1 MTAQTQTEPI
11 TDVIF
16 RIDKG
21 EVIAIFPADPG
32 TNQYDVTIYVH
43 NGQHGSGDPWVLNT
57 YRLATEDEYSDLKQE
72 LERIGYNLRV
82 VKLMTATH
90 KKARVVACAR

>member
-1 MTAQTQTEPI
+1 MKAQTQVEPI

-43 NGQHGSGDPWVLNT
+43 NGQHGSGDPWILNT
-57 YRLATEDEYSDLKQE
+57 YKLATEAEYTDLKRE
-72 LERIGYNLRV
+72 LERIGYKLRV
-82 VKLMTATH
+82 VKRITATH
-90 KKARVVACAR
+90 KKARALACAR